1 MAKKIVAG
9 NWKMNGASDDI
20 QSFADY
26 SQSMNLVE
34 QLDAVI
40 CPPFPLLGQARS
52 SFHENLLI
60 GAQDCHHDVAGA
72 YTGDV
77 SAQLLQQM
85 CCSYVV
91 VGHSERRQYHGETN
105 QIVEQ
110 KALAAQKFG
119 ITPIICVGENFG
131 QREAG
136 EWQTTLQEQLRM
148 LGEGRVDFA
157 NLVVA
162 YEPVWAIGSGARAEN
177 SDIIET
183 HAFIREELAQMTDH
197 AGVIPLLYGG
207 SVKPDNVAEL
217 SRLTN
222 VDGALVGGASLKVG
236 DFSQLVEAFGATL

>member
-9 NWKMNGASDDI
+9 NWKMNGMSDDI
-20 QSFADY
+20 QLFADY
-26 SQSMNLVE
+26 SKSMNVVD

-52 SFHENLLI
+52 SFHESLLI

-72 YTGDV
+72 YTGDI

-91 VGHSERRQYHGETN
+91 IGHSERRQYHGETN
-105 QIVEQ
+105 DMVRQ
-110 KALAAQKFG
+110 KALAAQNFG
-119 ITPIICVGENFG
+119 MTPMICIGENFD
-131 QREAG
+131 QRQAG
-136 EWQTTLQEQLRM
+136 EWQATLQEQLNI
-148 LGEGRVDFA
+148 LADGKVDFA

-177 SDIIET
+177 SDIIEA
-183 HAFIREELAQMTDH
+183 HAFIRSQLAQMTDNE
-197 AGVIPLLYGG
+197 GDIPLLYGG

-217 SRLTN
+217 SRLAN